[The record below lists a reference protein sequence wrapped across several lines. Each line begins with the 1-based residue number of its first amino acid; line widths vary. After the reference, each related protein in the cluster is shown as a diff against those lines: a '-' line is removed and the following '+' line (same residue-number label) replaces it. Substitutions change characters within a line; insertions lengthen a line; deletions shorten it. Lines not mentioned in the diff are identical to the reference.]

1 MLRGSSLALAGG
13 VVLWGQKSNQQD
25 TKQQAK
31 KEVIKQEKTELIKK
45 FEKFLQEN
53 GKRIK
58 LETLDTTGWKTYIDH
73 QRGYSFKYPPSWH
86 VVPIDSSK
94 FFEKSYSAESQR
106 AEKRLRKQFP
116 LDCNKPFKSASTIK
130 GCVQP
135 YEFLCLVD
143 EYKFKE
149 LPKRTLTTSRSSFNN
164 YCNVVFS
171 ESFPVLKSDK
181 KTAGEMLLESM
192 LLYKD
197 DKHSNYLINND
208 NAYVSLGTADF
219 TKRKEWVV
227 DFLLKNNNFITIIDQ
242 NHGTK
247 EFNTIISTLQYN
259 Q

>member
-1 MLRGSSLALAGG
+1 M
-13 VVLWGQKSNQQD
+13 WNQKKDNQQNSK
-25 TKQQAK
+25 KQIN
-31 KEVIKQEKTELIKK
+31 KEVVKQEKTELIKK

-53 GKRIK
+53 GKKIE
-58 LETLDTTGWKTYIDH
+58 LETLDTKGWKTYIDY
-73 QRGYSFKYPPSWH
+73 QRGFSFKYPPSWH

-106 AEKRLRKQFP
+106 AEKKLRKQFP
-116 LDCNKPFKSASTIK
+116 LGCNKPFKSASAIK

-149 LPKRTLTTSRSSFNN
+149 LPKHTLTTSRSSFNN
-164 YCNVVFS
+164 HCNIVFS

-181 KTAGEMLLESM
+181 KTAGEMLLESIVASKSKQKKYIIGDGVY
-192 LLYKD
+192 LYTNSTPIDLFKFII
-197 DKHSNYLINND
+197 LND
-208 NAYVSLGTADF
+208 NFVYIL
-219 TKRKEWVV
+219 
-227 DFLLKNNNFITIIDQ
+227 DQ

-247 EFNTIISTLQYN
+247 EFNTVISTLQYN